1 MDNFRLAGQFL
12 NLLLICL
19 FMGIAPQKAH
29 GLVSLSAICLECH
42 EEEYDS
48 TMESSQYIHAP
59 YIKQQCYKC
68 HINRDVPSAPGSG
81 NDTFPDKVHWLDRHD
96 QATSKHTFLIPD
108 DQIDFTLYV
117 EADLEKQLTYKKI
130 IAVPALSSLPILEN
144 DRTAPQISDVR
155 VEEIKRGLFL
165 SATIAWKTDEPSSG
179 QVFYGRNDTKSPSEV
194 HTFSTEHRVTISP
207 LKSKKNY
214 QFFVVSKDWFNNES
228 RSDIS
233 SFSTAQPV
241 SSSPDDSY
249 TDSDIM
255 LELETRFRSLGDKYL
270 VEISCSRPTTMTIGV
285 NPVLS
290 NTAPAEVPDDHPYL
304 NDKQT
309 TNVTICKGCHPSSFQ
324 ENSHPI
330 NVRPRRGMLIPPEYP
345 MLPDG
350 RMSCMTCHARHGSN
364 FEFRM
369 IKSSKRE
376 LCIGCHK
383 EFGKY

>member
-1 MDNFRLAGQFL
+1 MDNFRFARQFL

-19 FMGIAPQKAH
+19 FMGLAPQRAH
-29 GLVSLSAICLECH
+29 ALASLSTICLECH
-42 EEEYDS
+42 EEDYKS
-48 TMESSQYIHAP
+48 GMATQYIHAP
-59 YIKQQCYKC
+59 YMKQRCYKC
-68 HINRDVPSAPGSG
+68 HVNRNPPSTPWSG
-81 NDTFPDKVHWLDRHD
+81 NATFPNKIRWLNRHD
-96 QATSKHTFLIPD
+96 QAVSKHTFLIPA

-117 EADLEKQLTYKKI
+117 EADLQKRITYKKTL
-130 IAVPALSSLPILEN
+130 AVPDLSTLTTLEN

-155 VEEIKRGLFL
+155 VKEITRGLFL

-179 QVFYGRNDTKSPSEV
+179 QVFFGRDEPRSSSAADA
-194 HTFSTEHRVTISP
+194 FSTEHRVTISP
-207 LKSKKNY
+207 LKPKKNY
-214 QFFVVSKDWFNNES
+214 RFFVVSKDWFDNQS

-249 TDSDIM
+249 TDSDTM
-255 LELETRFRSLGDKYL
+255 LELKTRFKSIGDKYL
-270 VEISCSRPTTMTIGV
+270 VEISCNRPTTMTVGV
-285 NPVLS
+285 NPILS
-290 NTAPAEVPDDHPYL
+290 NTAPTVIPDDHPNL
-304 NDKQT
+304 NDKKT
-309 TNVTICKGCHPSSFQ
+309 TNVTICKGCHPSSFR

-330 NVRPRRGMLIPPEYP
+330 NLRPKRGMRIPPEYP

-350 RMSCMTCHARHGSN
+350 RMSCMSCHKQHGSN

-383 EFGKY
+383 EFAKY